1 MLKDLIFKNRSYR
14 TFHEDHPIDEQTLK
28 DLIDLA
34 RVSTSSMNL
43 QPLKYILSTDKETN
57 DFIFRNLRWAGYIKK
72 WQGPVEGERPSAY
85 IIMLIDRKVRYT
97 GGRVDAGIAMNSIM
111 LGATEKD
118 LGGCT
123 ISAINQQA
131 FRQKFNLP
139 DHLDI
144 MLAICLGKPKGEI
157 IIEET
162 DDEVVYYVGSDG
174 IPRIPKR
181 RLEDIILNPE
191 VLAKKDRTPH
201 SF

>member
-1 MLKDLIFKNRSYR
+1 MLKDLILKNRSYR
-14 TFHEDHPIDEQTLK
+14 TFHQDHNIEEKTLR
-28 DLIDLA
+28 DLVDLA

-43 QPLKYILSTDKETN
+43 QPLKYILSSDEETN
-57 DFIFRNLRWAGYIKK
+57 NFIFKNLRWAGYIKK
-72 WQGPVEGERPSAY
+72 WQGPVEGERPSSY

-111 LGATEKD
+111 LGATEKG

-123 ISAINQQA
+123 VSAINRLA

-139 DHLDI
+139 DHLEI
-144 MLAICLGKPKGEI
+144 ILVLCLGKPKGDI
-157 IIEET
+157 VIEET
-162 DDEVVYYVGSDG
+162 DDEVIYYIGKDG

-181 RLEDIILNPE
+181 KLEDIILNPDE
-191 VLAKKDRTPH
+191 LAKKDNTQF

>member
-1 MLKDLIFKNRSYR
+1 MLKELILKNRSYR
-14 TFHEDHPIDEQTLK
+14 TFHEDHLVEEQTLK
-28 DLIDLA
+28 ELVDLA

-57 DFIFRNLRWAGYIKK
+57 DFISKHLRWAGYIRK
-72 WQGPVEGERPSAY
+72 WQGPVEGEKPAGY
-85 IIMLIDRKVRYT
+85 IIMLIDRKIRYT
-97 GGRVDAGIAMNSIM
+97 GGRVDAGIAMNSIL
-111 LGATEKD
+111 LGAVEKD

-123 ISAINQQA
+123 ISAINRLA

-139 DHLDI
+139 EHLEI
-144 MLAICLGKPKGEI
+144 LLVICIGKPKGEI

-162 DDEVVYYVGSDG
+162 DDEVIYYVGKNG

-181 RLEDIILNPE
+181 KLNDIIIDPNE
-191 VLAKKDRTPH
+191 FEKKDKTNH

>member
-1 MLKDLIFKNRSYR
+1 MLKELILKNRSYR
-14 TFHEDHPIDEQTLK
+14 TFDEDHKVEKETLK
-28 DLIDLA
+28 ELIDLA

-43 QPLKYILSTDKETN
+43 QPLKYIISNDKETN
-57 DFIFRNLRWAGYIKK
+57 DFIFRNLRWAGYIRK
-72 WQGPVEGERPSAY
+72 WQGPVEGERPASY

-111 LGATEKD
+111 LGATEKG

-123 ISAINQQA
+123 ISAINQLA

-139 DHLDI
+139 DHLEI
-144 MLAICLGKPKGEI
+144 MLVLCIGKPKGDI

-162 DDEVVYYVGSDG
+162 DDEVVYYVGQDG

-181 RLEDIILNPE
+181 KLEDIILDPKE
-191 VLAKKDRTPH
+191 LAKKEQTPH